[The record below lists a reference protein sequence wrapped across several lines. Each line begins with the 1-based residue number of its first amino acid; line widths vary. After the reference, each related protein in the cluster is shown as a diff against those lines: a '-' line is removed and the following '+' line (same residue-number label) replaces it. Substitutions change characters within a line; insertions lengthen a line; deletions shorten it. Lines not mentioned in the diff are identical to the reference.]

1 MLSLLYKDQ
10 INSNWIEDETIITY
24 SGCLNDNSKCFSN
37 KQYKITGDAKKT
49 RQFDVRNPCIFP
61 YKHGNKTYNSCTR
74 EIYGANSKEFGC
86 ATSVDADL
94 NWQTSGFC
102 NDFCPCEGMYFYR
115 SFQSC

>member
-37 KQYKITGDAKKT
+37 KQYKIKVDGQKD

-61 YKHGNKTYNSCTR
+61 FKDNNITYDYCKWNTR
-74 EIYGANSKEFGC
+74 NQYYWC

-94 NWQTSGFC
+94 EWQTRAFC
-102 NDFCPCEGMYFYR
+102 NELCYNEGML
-115 SFQSC
+115 CKD